1 MGLISKFAIPTNP
14 GYDTTADAEGQ
25 PQLVNPVTLANAVV
39 IQANAAVEITDIVID
54 KRREMAQ
61 AKVTLKAAQYALS
74 AFEAT
79 LLSQF
84 PAPPGDRKSNKLL
97 EVYIRTTA
105 ESVGRLNDYEEH
117 HEEISSLE
125 ATVTLLDAEIE
136 SGWQAY
142 NLLKM
147 MGEHVQ
153 THLSFKKHELSS
165 IR

>member
-1 MGLISKFAIPTNP
+1 MGLISKFAIPINP
-14 GYDTTADAEGQ
+14 DYDLTADAEGQ

-39 IQANAAVEITDIVID
+39 IQANAAVEITDGVIE

-61 AKVTLKAAQYALS
+61 TKVHLKAAQYALR
-74 AFEAT
+74 AFESA
-79 LLSQF
+79 LLRTY

-97 EVYIRTTA
+97 EVYIRSTSEGAGKLDEYNELCGACA
-105 ESVGRLNDYEEH
+105 E
-117 HEEISSLE
+117 LE
-125 ATVTLLDAEIE
+125 NIITLLDAEIE

-165 IR
+165 LR